1 MIKLINKSRNEK
13 TGDIPQSY
21 MDKNTCPRR
30 CPWKNCGCYGE
41 NFTTNLT
48 WNRVTE
54 PLESIKE
61 QVKALKG
68 KCIIRQS
75 VAGDIATPGTN
86 NIDEYTVKVLNEAYN
101 KHASYTYTH
110 CEINKKNTDIAKKSK
125 MVINFSCETIGQ
137 VKQCYKYNVT
147 SVLAVKTMTENEKT
161 IDGIKFKKCPATYQE
176 GMNCK
181 KCMKCLN
188 KNRDYT
194 IVFEVHGTGKKKA
207 TFLMEEL

>member
-1 MIKLINKSRNEK
+1 
-13 TGDIPQSY
+13 
-21 MDKNTCPRR
+21 
-30 CPWKNCGCYGE
+30 
-41 NFTTNLT
+41 
-48 WNRVTE
+48 
-54 PLESIKE
+54 
-61 QVKALKG
+61 
-68 KCIIRQS
+68 
-75 VAGDIATPGTN
+75 
-86 NIDEYTVKVLNEAYN
+86 
-101 KHASYTYTH
+101 
-110 CEINKKNTDIAKKSK
+110 
-125 MVINFSCETIGQ
+125 MVINFSCETIEQ

-207 TFLMEEL
+207 TFLMGEL